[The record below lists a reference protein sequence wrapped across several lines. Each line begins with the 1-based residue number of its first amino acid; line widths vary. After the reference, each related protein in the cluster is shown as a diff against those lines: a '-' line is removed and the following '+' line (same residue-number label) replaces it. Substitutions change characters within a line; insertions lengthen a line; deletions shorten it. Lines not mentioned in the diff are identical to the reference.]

1 MLAISISANHRYVQR
16 GISRSHDT
24 LVSHLPHQEV
34 EEVVV
39 ALLQAE
45 QLTTVQVTLLD
56 ICNETCRHISYISR
70 EVGNYSV
77 GLIDYQISRLLN

>member
-16 GISRSHDT
+16 GVSRSHDM

-39 ALLQAE
+39 ALIQAK
-45 QLTTVQVTLLD
+45 QPTTVRVTPLD
-56 ICNETCRHISYISR
+56 ICTETCRHVQLYFKGSR
-70 EVGNYSV
+70 KLLNR
-77 GLIDYQISRLLN
+77 LIDYQKSWLLN